1 MDLRQKLP
9 LFKGDTV
16 TFKCNF
22 YTLDSKRWS
31 AFLRGKISMC
41 TVGRDVFVHLHSVW
55 AHMCMPVCF
64 ICVYIMYVPISVYM
78 CVHVTVCIYMCV

>member
-9 LFKGDTV
+9 LFKGDIV

-41 TVGRDVFVHLHSVW
+41 TVGGDVFVHLYSVW
-55 AHMCMPVCF
+55 AHVYMPVCF
-64 ICVYIMYVPISVYM
+64 IRVYISTPYSSQEKAANQWESLVS
-78 CVHVTVCIYMCV
+78 